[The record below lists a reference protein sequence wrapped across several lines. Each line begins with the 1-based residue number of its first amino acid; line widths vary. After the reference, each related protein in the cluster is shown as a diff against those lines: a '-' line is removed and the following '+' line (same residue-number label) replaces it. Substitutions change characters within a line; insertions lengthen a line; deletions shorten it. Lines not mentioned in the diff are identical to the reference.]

1 MNKFTAI
8 AIAAVLTIGA
18 VPTAFAASHTGT
30 DQAAGNVY
38 SAAAEATSF
47 DIIKVAPTGN
57 AQIASGGVDQ
67 TLLSARDLR
76 GLIAQNTNLSAQLA
90 GAGISLDRI
99 VGATAD
105 NDTNITLYVRS

>member
-1 MNKFTAI
+1 MNKFTAL

-18 VPTAFAASHTGT
+18 VPAAFAG

-38 SAAAEATSF
+38 QAASEATSF

-57 AQIASGGVDQ
+57 ALIASGGVDQ
-67 TLLSARDLR
+67 KLLSVRDLR
-76 GLIAQNTNLSAQLA
+76 GLIAQNTNLSAQLS

-99 VGATAD
+99 VGAAAD